1 MSREFFKPRIAQV
14 HKNIRQTLRFERWTF
29 RQAPAQSDIIW
40 QSMGV
45 DENFSVLK
53 TSILLILLF
62 LFSVVILTPVM
73 LVNQAQQLL
82 NDLNLPHKILSS
94 TTLNTYVSTYLT
106 LLINVV
112 LIPFFI
118 DMMVLIEDFE
128 TKSDRQ
134 IAILNRNFVFMIL
147 NSVLLPLTLQTG
159 ISQFLSKIQD

>member
-1 MSREFFKPRIAQV
+1 
-14 HKNIRQTLRFERWTF
+14 
-29 RQAPAQSDIIW
+29 
-40 QSMGV
+40 MGV
-45 DENFSVLK
+45 DENFSRLK
-53 TSILLILLF
+53 TCILLILLF

-73 LVNQAQQLL
+73 LITQAQQLL
-82 NDLNLPHKILSS
+82 DSLNLPHKILSS
-94 TTLNTYVSTYLT
+94 STLNTYVSTYLT

-118 DMMVLIEDFE
+118 DMMVLIEDFD

>member
-1 MSREFFKPRIAQV
+1 
-14 HKNIRQTLRFERWTF
+14 
-29 RQAPAQSDIIW
+29 
-40 QSMGV
+40 MGV
-45 DENFSVLK
+45 DENFSLLK

-62 LFSVVILTPVM
+62 LFSVVIITPVM
-73 LVNQAQQLL
+73 LINQAQQLL
-82 NDLNLPHKILSS
+82 DDLNLPHKILSS
-94 TTLNTYVSTYLT
+94 NTLNTYVSTYLT

-159 ISQFLSKIQD
+159 ISQFLSVL

>member
-1 MSREFFKPRIAQV
+1 
-14 HKNIRQTLRFERWTF
+14 
-29 RQAPAQSDIIW
+29 
-40 QSMGV
+40 MGV
-45 DENFSVLK
+45 DENFSLLK

-62 LFSVVILTPVM
+62 LFSVVIITPVM
-73 LVNQAQQLL
+73 LINQAQQLL
-82 NDLNLPHKILSS
+82 DDLNLPHKILSS
-94 TTLNTYVSTYLT
+94 NTLNTYVSTYLT

-159 ISQFLSKIQD
+159 ISQFLSIL